1 MMGNARTPSCT
12 MVGNVRASAHRGSAS
27 DNSPASHD
35 SSAAATTVVGAF
47 AAILIIRIAI
57 AAGST
62 ISAAYNGAASNY
74 RSPSN
79 HCSTFKSCASM
90 TGSPS
95 ISGAVS
101 GGRPT
106 SMPAA
111 IGPDLHNLTLI
122 NRKTCQKAFGGRDR
136 RAHCWQGKQR
146 HPRDGHNGKLKT
158 HIGQVH
164 SFLPS
169 LV

>member
-35 SSAAATTVVGAF
+35 SSAATTVVGAF

-62 ISAAYNGAASNY
+62 ISAAYYGTASNY

-79 HCSTFKSCASM
+79 HCSTFNSSASM
-90 TGSPS
+90 NCPAS
-95 ISGAVS
+95 ISGAASV
-101 GGRPT
+101 GRT
-106 SMPAA
+106 ASMPAA

-122 NRKTCQKAFGGRDR
+122 DRKTCQKAFGGRDR

-169 LV
+169 L